1 MLFAELI
8 QDALQPQAGARR
20 QLAMEPLVHLR
31 YETELAA
38 KNQAL
43 QEFWR
48 GHRLPLAPAAIV
60 AAPRPRHYRTTTR
73 RQAVFHRG
81 HLGLVA
87 LQEDG
92 TPAAQAATTSQ
103 LEPGEHAAI
112 YRFLG
117 ERLNEPHFRPL
128 ARVLNFA
135 IVRGSYSERTVI
147 LNVCEL
153 DGTVVRKLKL
163 LAGLLPE
170 LDRAII
176 SAFMFFDPSRSRYY
190 LDSRQEVDGLKTKK
204 LYGPSVLVLNFLGN
218 RYLYYPTG
226 FTQVNEAMVPLLLTA
241 VRELLNP
248 TPAEHLVDLYCGYG
262 LFTHY
267 LASSYAHALGLD
279 AAPESIEAAQQN
291 SRFFPP
297 GNRVTFRVSRIEGA
311 GVVQQLP
318 RPDGHAE
325 ALLADPPRQGMP
337 APAIAALASRAP
349 AQVVQACCGIDE
361 VPRQVQAWQAQGY
374 QLTAAV
380 PLDLFPGTP
389 HLETL
394 LRLAPCRQ
402 ESAI

>member
-8 QDALQPQAGARR
+8 QDALQPQTGARR
-20 QLAMEPLVHLR
+20 RLVMEPLVHLK
-31 YETELAA
+31 YGDELAA

-43 QEFWR
+43 QAFWK
-48 GHRLPLAPAAIV
+48 GHQLPLAPAAVI

-73 RQAVFHRG
+73 RQAVYHRG
-81 HLGLVA
+81 HLSLVA

-92 TPAAQAATTSQ
+92 TPATQTATTSH
-103 LEPGEHAAI
+103 LEPTEHAAL

-128 ARVLNFA
+128 ASVLNFA
-135 IVRGSYSERTVI
+135 IIRGSYSERTVI
-147 LNVCEL
+147 FNVCEL
-153 DGTVVRKLKL
+153 DGTIVRKLKMM
-163 LAGLLPE
+163 AALLPE
-170 LDRAII
+170 FDRAII

-204 LYGPSVLVLNFLGN
+204 LFGPSVLVVTFHGN

-226 FTQVNEAMVPLLLTA
+226 FTQVNEAMVPLLLSA
-241 VRELLNP
+241 VRDLLCP
-248 TPAEHLVDLYCGYG
+248 TPAEHLLDLYCGYG
-262 LFTHY
+262 LFTHF
-267 LASSYAHALGLD
+267 LASGYAHAAGLD

-297 GNRVTFRVSRIEGA
+297 GNRVTFRVSRIEGES
-311 GVVQQLP
+311 VVHHLP

-337 APAIAALASRAP
+337 TPVIAALAGRAP
-349 AQVVQACCGIDE
+349 ARVVQACCGIDE
-361 VPRQVQAWQAQGY
+361 VPRQIVAWQSSGY
-374 QLTAAV
+374 RLTAAV
-380 PLDLFPGTP
+380 PLDLFAGTP

-394 LRLAPCRQ
+394 LCFAPDRQ
-402 ESAI
+402 AP